1 MHFYPLTPFQTHTPA
16 AGTLTHTSHSRVYPL
31 LPGPLTIYLR
41 DGWGWDFREAIQ
53 LAGGKEW
60 VELYLNT
67 HGARACTLTLHSP
80 DIHPPLT
87 CTSNFHSPDTHLPLT
102 CTPTLHSPDIH
113 LPITCTLTPHSPDT
127 HPPLT
132 RHPPSTHLHIHPPLT
147 RTHTLYSPD
156 TYLPLT

>member
-1 MHFYPLTPFQTHTPA
+1 MKMGPYFPVLDGIGSNTECAFNKNALLPFNSISDPHSSCRHTHTHQPF
-16 AGTLTHTSHSRVYPL
+16 RVYPL

-41 DGWGWDFREAIQ
+41 DGWGWDFREAVQ

-67 HGARACTLTLHSP
+67 HGARACTLTLHSA

-113 LPITCTLTPHSPDT
+113 LPPA
-127 HPPLT
+127 
-132 RHPPSTHLHIHPPLT
+132 RM
-147 RTHTLYSPD
+147 
-156 TYLPLT
+156 